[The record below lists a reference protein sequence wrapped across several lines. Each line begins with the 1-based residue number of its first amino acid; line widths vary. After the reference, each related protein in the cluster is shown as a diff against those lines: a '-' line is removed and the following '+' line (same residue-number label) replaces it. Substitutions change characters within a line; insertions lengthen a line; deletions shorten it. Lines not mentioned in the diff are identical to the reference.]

1 MSDKPKLQTRPFHVD
16 LDDLVALAGQ
26 VDQSAMRWF
35 RRGAVA
41 ILLLVAVTVVLE
53 QSIER
58 PYVDW
63 TLIGVGV
70 FCAFGIV
77 VVSSVRFRGWLWLK
91 FARRR
96 PLHGPQTYALL
107 SDGLLVSGA
116 KGRTEVPWTGLHH
129 VTCEN
134 GRRFIYL
141 AERFAFVVP
150 KRAFDRD
157 EEFEAFAA
165 TVQQHWKMLH
175 WL

>member
-1 MSDKPKLQTRPFHVD
+1 MSEEPRLQSKPFNVD

-26 VDQSAMRWF
+26 VDQSSMRWF

-63 TLIGVGV
+63 MLVGVGV
-70 FCAFGIV
+70 FCAFGTLM
-77 VVSSVRFRGWLWLK
+77 VSSVRFRGWLWLK

-96 PLHGPQTYALL
+96 PLHGPQTYALR

-116 KGRTEVPWTGLHH
+116 KGKTEVPWTSVHH
-129 VTCEN
+129 VALED
-134 GRRFIYL
+134 GRLFVFL
-141 AERFAFVVP
+141 SERLAFVVP
-150 KRAFDRD
+150 RRAFDSGA
-157 EEFEAFAA
+157 EFAAFTA
-165 TVQQHWKMLH
+165 TVQQQWKKLH
-175 WL
+175 RL